1 MARLDGTAQKNSVPN
16 RSIHGNNG
24 NNHTAPATDAPMRLQ
39 WHHPYHFFTL
49 LSTTPPESTELPPE
63 QPLFRGRIVNER
75 HLARMAIAIAALAA
89 LLLGV
94 ALAWIASLPDIRS
107 LDDYRPQVAT
117 MILDRANRPIGA
129 IAKEFRVIIP
139 YSSLPPLLPRAFV
152 AAEDSRFWEHDGL
165 DGWSIVRAAFN
176 NLRSGRRSQ
185 GGSTIT
191 QQVTRA
197 LLLSPEKSYLRKTAE
212 AVLAFRLERML
223 TKEEILAIYLNEIYL
238 GEGAYGVEAAA
249 RTYFGKKASQLTLGE
264 IALLAGLPQSPTN
277 YSPLKQP
284 EAARARQRYV
294 LNRMAEDGI
303 ITDDA
308 ARSAYEEGLPLA
320 GNWRRSVNGYFTLY
334 IRQQLLT
341 RYTEADLYEK
351 GLHVATTVDARFQE
365 AAGRAVQAGAAG
377 IAARHP
383 GEPMP
388 QGALV
393 ALDTGS
399 GRIQAMIGG
408 VDFTENQFNR
418 AVQAHRQPGSAF
430 KPLLYAA
437 ALEQGVS
444 PDTVMQ
450 DTPIALYSDAG
461 TPWRPQNFRNE
472 YRGTVHLTDALVHS
486 SNVAAV
492 RLLQQI
498 GPQQVILTARKMGIA
513 TPLNADLPLA
523 LGTSPVSLLELTAA
537 YAAIAN
543 QGVYRAP
550 VGITR
555 IGVRHGGF
563 IPWPQSEATQVITP
577 ATASWL
583 HAAMTQAVRRGT
595 GKNAADVPG
604 ASGKTGTTD
613 NHVDAWFVGSAPD
626 LTAGVW
632 LGHDRNMPLG
642 TGETGGQAA
651 IPVWK
656 QFMLQAKN

>member
-1 MARLDGTAQKNSVPN
+1 MIITITAL
-16 RSIHGNNG
+16 
-24 NNHTAPATDAPMRLQ
+24 TM
-39 WHHPYHFFTL
+39 
-49 LSTTPPESTELPPE
+49 
-63 QPLFRGRIVNER
+63 
-75 HLARMAIAIAALAA
+75 
-89 LLLGV
+89 LLLGTL
-94 ALAWIASLPDIRS
+94 LAWISSLPDIRS
-107 LDDYRPQVAT
+107 LDDYRPLVAT
-117 MILDRANRPIGA
+117 MILDRANRPIDA
-129 IAKEFRVIIP
+129 IAKEFRIIVP

-165 DGWSIVRAAFN
+165 DGWSIARAAFN

-197 LLLSPEKSYLRKTAE
+197 LLLSREKSYLRKAAE
-212 AVLAFRLERML
+212 AVLSFRLERML
-223 TKEEILAIYLNEIYL
+223 TKEEILAIYLNEIYF

-264 IALLAGLPQSPTN
+264 IALLAGLPQSPSN

-294 LNRMAEDGI
+294 LNRMVEDGV
-303 ITDDA
+303 ITADV
-308 ARSAYEEGLPLA
+308 ARTAYEEGLPLT
-320 GNWRRSVNGYFTLY
+320 GRWRKSINGYFTLY

-341 RYTEADLYEK
+341 VYTEADLYEK
-351 GLHVATTVDARFQE
+351 GLQVSTTVDARLQE
-365 AAGRAVQAGAAG
+365 AAARAVRMGAAG

-383 GEPMP
+383 GDPAP

-418 AVQAHRQPGSAF
+418 AVQANRQPGSAF
-430 KPLLYAA
+430 KPLLYAT
-437 ALEQGVS
+437 ALERGVA
-444 PDTVMQ
+444 PDAVMQ
-450 DTPIALYSDAG
+450 DAPITLYSGAG
-461 TPWRPQNFRNE
+461 KPWRPQNFKNE
-472 YRGTVHLTDALVHS
+472 YHGAISLTDALAYS
-486 SNVAAV
+486 SNVIAV
-492 RLLQQI
+492 RLIQHV
-498 GPQQVILTARKMGIA
+498 GPQQVIQTARTMGIN

-543 QGVYRAP
+543 QGVYHAP

-555 IGVRHGGF
+555 IGGRKGGF
-563 IPWPQSEATQVITP
+563 IPWPQSTGTQAITT

-583 HAAMTQAVRRGT
+583 HAAMTQAVQRGT
-595 GKNAADVPG
+595 GKNAAGVPG

-613 NHVDAWFVGSAPD
+613 KQVDAWFVGSAAD
-626 LTAGVW
+626 LTTGVW
-632 LGHDRNMPLG
+632 FGHDRNIPLG
-642 TGETGGQAA
+642 AGETGGQAA
-651 IPVWK
+651 VPVWK
-656 QFMLQAKN
+656 HFMLHTMN